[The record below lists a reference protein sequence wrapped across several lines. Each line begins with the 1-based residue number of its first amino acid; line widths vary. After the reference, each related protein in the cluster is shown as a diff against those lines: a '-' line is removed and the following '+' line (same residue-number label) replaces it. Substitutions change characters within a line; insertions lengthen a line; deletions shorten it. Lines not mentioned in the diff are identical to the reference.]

1 MRRKRW
7 GAWGL
12 LVLYFLFPLFSV
24 RAQRDTPVCD
34 STRIPAQHD
43 TVVERLLRRL
53 AALLD
58 EHTVACPLG
67 DSVYRLADRPI
78 LPASLRVV
86 RATLPTPPTVWLDA
100 KATSLHIA
108 LRTPLPRDTLWVQ
121 FRCLP
126 HEATETWNAYL
137 LLDSASSSEK
147 PLWKRIQDE
156 RQRLQANPTALR
168 PPFSLKGYAEREA
181 TLGETVQS
189 PFAGQMQ
196 LELDGE
202 LESGLHVH
210 GELFDHSL
218 PFQPDGTTSQLRTLE
233 RIYLRVSD
241 SLRYAEAGDITLRS
255 ANEFL
260 HYDTPMQ
267 GLGVGWRRRNE
278 VSVPSTPLPREASG
292 APLTRLDSLGGGASS
307 SSFQLA
313 LGVAKGEFAEVTLNG
328 QEGIQGPYRLQEG
341 AGLLHV
347 TALAGSEQVYLDGRL
362 LARGEE
368 HDYTIDYNL
377 GEVRFT
383 PRQPIHA
390 SSRIR
395 VRYEKVAR
403 QYTRYLLHGV
413 GRASL
418 RHGWHVQAQGYMGHD
433 AAASLQIDGQKE
445 AAYDAL
451 AALSPSES
459 YTHFL
464 PSLEKAE
471 GHTRGGYIPADTI
484 VEGEHYTYYRYTPP
498 GQVDSLYH
506 PVFQYAPEGGDYLQ
520 TQAGDN
526 EPVYRWVAPR
536 NGKKQGAF
544 AIGRTL
550 APPQSHQVVQTRVE
564 QKSRRGETRLTVAY
578 SLFDPN
584 TLRVRNAHATHD
596 ASHGVASRLYA
607 NYRLFAWKKHT
618 LWGGVDARWVQNAF
632 QPVRDFLPPDYLR
645 HWGLTDTH
653 FTDSWGEAVLW
664 VELRNPLGYSKVAQK
679 TLLAGEIR
687 GFAISR
693 DAYYRWRVLDAK
705 VGSSLYFLQ
714 KGALRRTTSQ
724 INTEIAYRAKLLTP
738 ALFFEREAQH
748 SERAIAPTDDYHWWR
763 TGMRL
768 RLGDSLRR
776 HLSLQAS
783 YRYDAPQHLPTQLPL
798 RETLETSANATTL
811 RPSFGSLS
819 LLLSYQRQRAHH
831 PTGYVHTQTFLSQ
844 LSSDVTLWQ
853 QRLASTLTHGLS
865 TENTPEWQQ
874 HFIRVPDGQGRYTW
888 IDSNGDGVQQLDE
901 FVLAPFRDQGAYVL
915 QLVPSSKTRA
925 TQTANLRW
933 GQRITPRRDA
943 RPIDSLTR
951 WWQRFDLETSTQLAQ
966 KREQRAWW
974 QTLLPVGDAA
984 HALQHQVQLQATLW
998 FNKAAAPL
1006 ALFVGGGGTEQ
1017 GERLTQGENTLRL
1030 RTLRAGFCTP
1040 DVSRWIV
1047 EGEGTLERRYQH
1059 LPYGTSPIL
1068 EVATRQLRLTLGVR
1082 HTGGAEQR
1090 LEGRISLMRLVEKS
1104 LPARMWEGEYRL
1116 QAPLGAKWR
1125 GEVRLCYAYAELAP
1139 LRGNSL
1145 AYTLSHGYLE
1155 GANLLGDLT
1164 LRWNLTRYL
1173 ELSARYEL
1181 RFLGDSPF
1189 QQAGNF
1195 GVRTVF

>member
-1 MRRKRW
+1 MRPHQYVLLASLLTIAALGRCYGGVARGRAPAD
-7 GAWGL
+7 GA
-12 LVLYFLFPLFSV
+12 YS
-24 RAQRDTPVCD
+24 RD
-34 STRIPAQHD
+34 S
-43 TVVERLLRRL
+43 L
-53 AALLD
+53 ALLD
-58 EHTVACPLG
+58 SVAGLLASILEEYTVPCPLG
-67 DSVYRLADRPI
+67 AATCLLAERPI

-86 RATLPTPPTVWLDA
+86 RSTLAVPPEVLLDSTSTSVRFAQDALHPHDTV
-100 KATSLHIA
+100 
-108 LRTPLPRDTLWVQ
+108 WVQ
-121 FRCLP
+121 FRLLP
-126 HEATETWNAYL
+126 PEATGEWNAYL
-137 LLDSASSSEK
+137 LLDSASSAEK
-147 PLWKRIQDE
+147 PLWKKIQEE
-156 RQRLQANPTALR
+156 RQRQQATTSLLR
-168 PPFSLKGYAEREA
+168 PPFTLKGYAEREA

-189 PFAGQMQ
+189 PFAGRMQ

-202 LESGLHVH
+202 LESGLQVH
-210 GELFDHSL
+210 GELSDHSL
-218 PFQPDGTTSQLRTLE
+218 PFQPDGTSPQLRALE

-241 SLRYAEAGDITLRS
+241 SLWYAEGGDITLHA

-267 GLGVGWRRRNE
+267 GLGYGRE
-278 VSVPSTPLPREASG
+278 FGKKPIDSSTR
-292 APLTRLDSLGGGASS
+292 DH
-307 SSFQLA
+307 FQLA

-328 QEGIQGPYRLQEG
+328 QEGIQGPYPLQGGG

-362 LARGEE
+362 LTRGEGQ
-368 HDYTIDYNL
+368 DYTIDYNL

-383 PRQPIHA
+383 PRHPIHA

-403 QYTRYLLHGV
+403 QYTRYLMHGV

-433 AAASLQIDGQKE
+433 AAASLQLDGQKE

-471 GHTRGGYIPADTI
+471 GRTRGGYLPADT
-484 VEGEHYTYYRYTPP
+484 VVAGERYTYYRYIPP

-520 TQAGDN
+520 TQGGDN
-526 EPVYRWVAPR
+526 EPVYRWIAPR
-536 NGKKQGAF
+536 DGKKQGAF
-544 AIGRTL
+544 TLGRILT
-550 APPQSHQVVQTRVE
+550 PPQSHQLVQTTLG
-564 QKSRRGETRLTVAY
+564 QKRERGETRLTVAY

-584 TLRVRNAHATHD
+584 TLRGRNAHVSHDAAHD
-596 ASHGVASRLYA
+596 ASHGVATRLYA
-607 NYRLFAWKKHT
+607 HYRLFAWKKHT
-618 LWGGVDARWVQNAF
+618 LWGGVDARWVQKAF

-645 HWGLTDTH
+645 HWGLTDTR
-653 FTDSWGEAVLW
+653 FTDSWGEAALW
-664 VELRNPLGYSKVAQK
+664 VELRNPLGYSKIAQK
-679 TLLAGEIR
+679 TLLTGEIK

-693 DAYYRWRVLDAK
+693 DAYYHWRVLDAK

-763 TGMRL
+763 SGVRL
-768 RLGDSLRR
+768 RLGDSLQQR
-776 HLSLQAS
+776 LDVQAS
-783 YRYDAPQHLPTQLPL
+783 YRYDAPVLLPTQLPL
-798 RETLETSANATTL
+798 RETLEASTHAATMQPGL
-811 RPSFGSLS
+811 GSLS
-819 LLLSYQRQRAHH
+819 LLLNYQRQRAHH
-831 PTGYVHTQTFLSQ
+831 STGRVHTQTFLSQ
-844 LSSDVTLWQ
+844 LSADFTLWQ
-853 QRLASTLTHGLS
+853 RRFAGTLTQELS

-888 IDSNGDGVQQLDE
+888 IDSNGDGQQQLDE
-901 FVLAPFRDQGAYVL
+901 FVLAPFRDQGSYVL

-943 RPIDSLTR
+943 RPIDSLTL

-998 FNKAAAPL
+998 FNKAARPL
-1006 ALFVGGGGTEQ
+1006 AFFVGGGGTEQ

-1030 RTLRAGFCTP
+1030 RTLRGGFSTP
-1040 DVSRWIV
+1040 DLSRWIV
-1047 EGEGTLERRYQH
+1047 EGEGTLEQRHQH
-1059 LPYGTSPIL
+1059 LPYGTSPTL

-1090 LEGRISLMRLVEKS
+1090 LEGRTTRMHLKQKDVAAK
-1104 LPARMWEGEYRL
+1104 MWEGEYTVRM
-1116 QAPLGAKWR
+1116 PLGTKWD
-1125 GEVRLCYAYAELAP
+1125 GEVKLCYAYADLAP

-1145 AYTLSHGYLE
+1145 AYTLARGYLD
-1155 GANLLGDLT
+1155 GSNLLGNLT
-1164 LRWNLTRYL
+1164 LRWKLTRYV
-1173 ELSARYEL
+1173 ELAARYEL
-1181 RFLGDSPF
+1181 RFLGDSPL

-1195 GVRTVF
+1195 AVRTVF

>member
-1 MRRKRW
+1 MRLYQYVLLGSLLTIAALGRCYGGVALLHSPAD
-7 GAWGL
+7 GAHSRDSLASLDSVAGL
-12 LVLYFLFPLFSV
+12 LATILEEY
-24 RAQRDTPVCD
+24 
-34 STRIPAQHD
+34 
-43 TVVERLLRRL
+43 TVP
-53 AALLD
+53 
-58 EHTVACPLG
+58 CPLG
-67 DSVYRLADRPI
+67 AATCRLAERPI

-86 RATLPTPPTVWLDA
+86 RSTLAVPPEVLLDST
-100 KATSLHIA
+100 ATSVRFVQDA
-108 LRTPLPRDTLWVQ
+108 LLPNDTVWVQ
-121 FRCLP
+121 FRLLP
-126 HEATETWNAYL
+126 PEATGEWNAYL
-137 LLDSASSSEK
+137 LLDSASSAEK
-147 PLWKRIQDE
+147 PLWKKIQEE
-156 RQRLQANPTALR
+156 RQRQQATTSPLR
-168 PPFSLKGYAEREA
+168 PPFTLKGYAEREA

-189 PFAGQMQ
+189 PFAGRMQ

-202 LESGLHVH
+202 LESGLQVH
-210 GELFDHSL
+210 GELSDHSL
-218 PFQPDGTTSQLRTLE
+218 PFQPDGTSTQLRALE

-241 SLRYAEAGDITLRS
+241 SLWYAEGGDITLHA

-267 GLGVGWRRRNE
+267 GLGYGRE
-278 VSVPSTPLPREASG
+278 FGQKPIDSSTR
-292 APLTRLDSLGGGASS
+292 DH
-307 SSFQLA
+307 FQLA

-328 QEGIQGPYRLQEG
+328 QEGIQGPYPLQGGG

-362 LARGEE
+362 LTRGEDQ
-368 HDYTIDYNL
+368 DYTIDYNL

-383 PRQPIHA
+383 PRHPIHA

-403 QYTRYLLHGV
+403 QYTRYLMHGV

-433 AAASLQIDGQKE
+433 AAASLQLEGQKE

-471 GHTRGGYIPADTI
+471 GRTRGGYLPADTI
-484 VEGEHYTYYRYTPP
+484 VAGERYTFYRYIPP
-498 GQVDSLYH
+498 GLVDSLYH

-520 TQAGDN
+520 TQGGDN
-526 EPVYRWVAPR
+526 EPVYRWIAPR
-536 NGKKQGAF
+536 DGKKQGAF
-544 AIGRTL
+544 TLGRILT
-550 APPQSHQVVQTRVE
+550 PPQSHQLVQTTLG
-564 QKSRRGETRLTVAY
+564 QKRERGETRLTVAY

-584 TLRVRNAHATHD
+584 TLRGRNAHVSHDAAHD
-596 ASHGVASRLYA
+596 ASHGVATRLYA

-618 LWGGVDARWVQNAF
+618 LWGGVDARWVQKAF
-632 QPVRDFLPPDYLR
+632 HPVRDFLPPDYLR
-645 HWGLTDTH
+645 HWGLTDTR
-653 FTDSWGEAVLW
+653 FTDSWGEAALW
-664 VELRNPLGYSKVAQK
+664 VELRNPLGYSKIAQK
-679 TLLAGEIR
+679 TLLTGEIK

-763 TGMRL
+763 SGVRL
-768 RLGDSLRR
+768 RLGDSLQQR
-776 HLSLQAS
+776 LDVQAS
-783 YRYDAPQHLPTQLPL
+783 YRYDAPVLLPTQLPL
-798 RETLETSANATTL
+798 RETLEASTQAATMQPGL
-811 RPSFGSLS
+811 GSLS
-819 LLLSYQRQRAHH
+819 LLLNYQRQWAHH
-831 PTGYVHTQTFLSQ
+831 PTGRVHTQTFLSQ
-844 LSSDVTLWQ
+844 LSADFTLWQ
-853 QRLASTLTHGLS
+853 RRFAGTLTQELS

-888 IDSNGDGVQQLDE
+888 IDSNGDGQQQLDE
-901 FVLAPFRDQGAYVL
+901 FVLAPFRDQGSYVL

-943 RPIDSLTR
+943 RPIDSLTL

-998 FNKAAAPL
+998 FNKAARPL

-1030 RTLRAGFCTP
+1030 RTLRGGFSTP
-1040 DVSRWIV
+1040 DLSRWIV
-1047 EGEGTLERRYQH
+1047 EGEGTLEQRHQH
-1059 LPYGTSPIL
+1059 LPYGTSPTL

-1082 HTGGAEQR
+1082 HTGGTEQR
-1090 LEGRISLMRLVEKS
+1090 LEGRTTRMRPKQKDVAAK
-1104 LPARMWEGEYRL
+1104 MWEGEYTVRM
-1116 QAPLGAKWR
+1116 PLGTKWD
-1125 GEVRLCYAYAELAP
+1125 GEVKLCYAYADLAP

-1145 AYTLSHGYLE
+1145 AYTLARGYLD
-1155 GANLLGDLT
+1155 GSNLLGNLT
-1164 LRWNLTRYL
+1164 LRWKLTRYV
-1173 ELSARYEL
+1173 ELAARYEL
-1181 RFLGDSPF
+1181 RFLGDAPL

-1195 GVRTVF
+1195 AVRTVF

>member
-12 LVLYFLFPLFSV
+12 LVLYFLSPLFSV
-24 RAQRDTPVCD
+24 RAQRDTLVCD
-34 STRIPAQHD
+34 STHTPAQHD
-43 TVVERLLRRL
+43 TVVERLHRRL

-126 HEATETWNAYL
+126 HEATEAWNAYL

-362 LARGEE
+362 LARGEA

-395 VRYEKVAR
+395 IRYEKVAR

-413 GRASL
+413 ATTSL
-418 RHGWHVQAQGYMGHD
+418 PHGWQVNVQGYLAHD
-433 AAASLQIDGQKE
+433 AAASLQLEGKKDE
-445 AAYDAL
+445 AYEAL
-451 AALSPSES
+451 AALPPSES
-459 YTHFL
+459 YAHFL
-464 PSLEKAE
+464 PPLEKSE

-484 VEGEHYTYYRYTPP
+484 VEGVRHTYYRYVAP
-498 GQVDSLYH
+498 GLLDSLYH
-506 PVFQYAPEGGDYLQ
+506 PLFHYAPEGGDYLQ

-536 NGKKQGAF
+536 DGKKQGAF

-564 QKSRRGETRLTVAY
+564 QKSRRGETRLTLAY
-578 SLFDPN
+578 SALDPN
-584 TLRVRNAHATHD
+584 TLQTLTPYTAR
-596 ASHGVASRLYA
+596 GVATRLYA
-607 NYRLFAWKKHT
+607 RYYLLSWKQHA
-618 LWGGVDARWVQNAF
+618 LWAGVDVCWVQKSF
-632 QPVRDFLPPDYLR
+632 QPVRDFLTPDYLR
-645 HWGLTDTH
+645 HWGLSGTRLAT
-653 FTDSWGEAVLW
+653 TWGEAALW
-664 VELRNPLGYSKVAQK
+664 LQLRSPLGHAKIAQK
-679 TLLAGEIR
+679 TLLTDKIK
-687 GFAISR
+687 GFAFSR
-693 DAYYRWRVLDAK
+693 DAHYNWR
-705 VGSSLYFLQ
+705 SFSLKSGAAAHFLHSDS
-714 KGALRRTTSQ
+714 LRRWTSQ
-724 INTEIAYRAKLLTP
+724 LHAEVAYRAARIVP
-738 ALFFEREAQH
+738 ALFVEGEGQR
-748 SERAIAPTDDYHWWR
+748 SERLAHPSDDYRWWR

-811 RPSFGSLS
+811 RPSFGALS

-831 PTGYVHTQTFLSQ
+831 PTGHVHTQTFLSQ
-844 LSSDVTLWQ
+844 LSSDLSLWQ
-853 QRLASTLTHGLS
+853 QRLASTLTHALS

-984 HALQHQVQLQATLW
+984 HALQYQVQLQATLW

-1040 DVSRWIV
+1040 ELARWIV

-1059 LPYGTSPIL
+1059 LPYGTSPTL

-1090 LEGRISLMRLVEKS
+1090 LEGRTTRMRPKQKDVAAK
-1104 LPARMWEGEYRL
+1104 MWEGEYTVRM
-1116 QAPLGAKWR
+1116 PLGTKWD
-1125 GEVRLCYAYAELAP
+1125 GEVKLCYAYADLAP

-1145 AYTLSHGYLE
+1145 AYTLARGYLD
-1155 GANLLGDLT
+1155 GSNLLGNLA
-1164 LRWNLTRYL
+1164 LRWKLTCYV
-1173 ELSARYEL
+1173 ELTARYEL